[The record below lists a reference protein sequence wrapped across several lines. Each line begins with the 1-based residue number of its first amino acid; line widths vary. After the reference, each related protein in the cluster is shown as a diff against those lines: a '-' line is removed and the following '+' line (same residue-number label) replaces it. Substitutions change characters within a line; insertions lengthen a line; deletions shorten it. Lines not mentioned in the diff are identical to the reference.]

1 MTASTAPRP
10 APRNG
15 NGTRSKEQRGITVA
29 PPTRLHRR
37 VGLALTSAL
46 VGTLSVALGSAQ
58 GAAAT
63 PQPGRTFVVAPH
75 GQGTV
80 CSYRFPCSLETGQQL
95 VRQRTAGMRG
105 DLTVELLGGTYRLGK
120 PLTLSSGTNDS
131 GENGHTVVYRAAP
144 GARPVLSGARR
155 VTGWQRVD
163 GSATWKAFVGAG
175 TRSRQLYVDGV
186 RQTRARTPGGLPG
199 TVTQTSTGYVTTDP
213 SPLSWSDPTGVE
225 LVYRTVY
232 EEQRCPVASVTPSG
246 TGAAITMAQPC
257 FGWATDPNRWG
268 GAGTTVK
275 LPTWLENAPQF
286 LGATGQ
292 WYLAPSG
299 WLFYR
304 PVPGQNL
311 RTADVE
317 LPVLEQIMTATGTPA
332 EPLHDVRFTGITF
345 AYGTW
350 LQPSTP
356 VGFSEIQANTTWNG
370 VIPQVSPANVTV
382 SGAADVTFSGD
393 TFTHLGAA
401 GISVL
406 GGSRNVKITRS
417 LIEDVSGNGVVFGDW
432 TNANP
437 DPAQQNVG
445 NSFSDNVVRTAG
457 AEYHAA
463 VGFFGGY
470 LRDFT
475 LSHNEF
481 VDLPYTAV
489 SLATIPANGSYA
501 GNNLVEGNR
510 IHRFLQVM
518 SDGGG
523 VYTIGDS
530 PGTRIVGNYIY
541 DDPGPYGAIY
551 LDTKSAN
558 MTVERNVVAN
568 VDTNWL
574 MLQTNKYYPG
584 AAYNN
589 TVRYNYADND
599 SINITGGA
607 FNGPIDPSN
616 TITDNAT
623 GLTEFPA
630 AARRIMSQSG
640 PRTAG

>member
-1 MTASTAPRP
+1 MAS
-10 APRNG
+10 PRNVG
-15 NGTRSKEQRGITVA
+15 LTLLSALCAALGPAQAAAAA
-29 PPTRLHRR
+29 PP
-37 VGLALTSAL
+37 
-46 VGTLSVALGSAQ
+46 
-58 GAAAT
+58 
-63 PQPGRTFVVAPH
+63 PGRTFVVAPN
-75 GQGTV
+75 GTGTL
-80 CSYRFPCSLETGQQL
+80 CTPRHPCALKTGQAL
-95 VRQRTAGMRG
+95 VRQRTSAMRA
-105 DLTVELLGGTYRLGK
+105 DLTVELLGGTYRLDTPFG
-120 PLTLSSGTNDS
+120 LSSGMNDS
-131 GENGHTVVYRAAP
+131 GQNGHTVVYRAAR
-144 GARPVLSGARR
+144 GAQPVLSGARR
-155 VTGWQRVD
+155 VTGWQQV
-163 GSATWKAFVGAG
+163 GTSATWKAYVGAG
-175 TRSRQLYVDGV
+175 IKSRQLYVDGV
-186 RQTRARTPGGLPG
+186 RQTRARTAGGLPG
-199 TVTQTSTGYVTTDP
+199 TVTQTSTGYLSTDP
-213 SPLSWSDPTGVE
+213 SPLSWSNPSGVE
-225 LVYRTVY
+225 FVYRTVY
-232 EEQRCPVASVTPSG
+232 EEQRCPVASVSPSG

-257 FGWATDPNRWG
+257 YGWATDANRWG

-275 LPTWLENAPQF
+275 KPTWLENAPQF
-286 LGATGQ
+286 LGADGQ
-292 WYLAPSG
+292 WYLDPSG

-304 PVPGQNL
+304 PAAGQNP

-317 LPVLEQIMTATGTPA
+317 LPVLEQIMTVTGA
-332 EPLHDVRFTGITF
+332 HDLRFAGITF

-350 LQPSTP
+350 LQPGTP
-356 VGFSEIQANTTWNG
+356 AGFSEIQANTTWNG

-382 SGAADVTFSGD
+382 SGATDVTFSD
-393 TFTHLGAA
+393 VVFTHLGAA
-401 GISVL
+401 GVSVAD
-406 GGSRNVKITRS
+406 GSHRVKITGS
-417 LIEDVSGNGVVFGDW
+417 LVEDVSGNGVVFGDW

-437 DPAQQNVG
+437 DPAQQNTG
-445 NSFSDNVVRTAG
+445 NTFSENIVRTVG

-470 LRDFT
+470 LRGFT

-501 GNNLVEGNR
+501 GDNLVEGNR

-523 VYTIGDS
+523 IYTIGDS

-568 VDTNWL
+568 VQTNWL

-584 AAYNN
+584 AAVNN

-616 TITDNAT
+616 TIAGNAT
-623 GLTEFPA
+623 GLTQFPA
-630 AARRIMSQSG
+630 AARRIMAQSG
-640 PRTAG
+640 PRTRG